1 MAKLVIKTDGNK
13 ITGFLNGDKY
23 ALSESNLDFL
33 FEEFETAEIKR
44 ATINE
49 NNDVTI
55 FIDDNEILI
64 ENFEAF
70 LNTDKYGS
78 FKKHFEDYANKEYDK
93 DLAKAKSKIKNKKIN
108 RKKSVKGKI
117 GKAAKLVLI
126 GVLAVGAIKLGSH
139 VYHSFDRGRAKASL
153 TEVVATAEPTEIP
166 VLVDYSTFQTKF
178 YTREEFD
185 DTIISYANS
194 KGVSKEKISLLLI
207 NNNGYDEARLNRYKT
222 LVDYMAYFNENGYNI
237 EILNAGFNNVS
248 GIYAHNYSR
257 YVILP
262 ENIEKIDSIVQ
273 INPSGDAGYYCYPDI
288 LGDIKSGNIPE
299 TIIVG
304 SANSAPDFE
313 HSANGNQLEKIL
325 KFSLEH
331 GINIYNVGVLGYNNS
346 GETAFLN
353 AGKVLE
359 DYPNMFTR
367 IVNLDGYYVTDFI
380 NKLNSILNGG
390 TSDYANE
397 INALLSSP
405 VEIVNIIPGAGGYGI
420 SDSRP
425 GEALNESKYLESVFN
440 TTTIVTNVASYKDL
454 PNNAYLA
461 NVIGYLSG
469 KISAYDLANNYQNGI
484 TIADGLQTYHP
495 TMAAASPSYHGSTSY
510 QGEYSGAG
518 EIDYSALMQN
528 YPWLFGEQGTETETP
543 SNTEYENGDNSWAS
557 LYTGEEEDTLPQNE
571 QPEEPQLEPQ
581 EEITPEIE
589 DPWDGYFIEYPVDQN
604 YNEYGSDS
612 SFGTFDIDDH
622 NQNINTEEGPTI
634 HF

>member
-1 MAKLVIKTDGNK
+1 MAKLIVKTDGNN

-33 FEEFETAEIKR
+33 FEEFETAEIKH
-44 ATINE
+44 ATIND

-55 FIDDNEILI
+55 IIDDNEILF

-70 LNTDKYGS
+70 LNTDKYAT
-78 FKKHFEDYANKEYDK
+78 FKKHFEDYANKEYEK
-93 DLAKAKSKIKNKKIN
+93 DLAKAKNRVKNKKIN
-108 RKKSVKGKI
+108 RKKSVKGKV
-117 GKAAKLVLI
+117 GKAAKLILI
-126 GVLAVGAIKLGSH
+126 GILAVGAIKLGSH
-139 VYHSFDRGRAKASL
+139 VYHSFDHGRANASL
-153 TEVVATAEPTEIP
+153 NEIVATAEPTEIP
-166 VLVDYSTFQTKF
+166 VIVDYSNFQAKM

-185 DTIISYANS
+185 EIIINYANS
-194 KGVSKEKISLLLI
+194 KSVSKEKISLLLI
-207 NNNGYDEARLNRYKT
+207 NNNSYDEARLNRYKT

-288 LGDIKSGNIPE
+288 LDDIKSGNIPE

-331 GINIYNVGVLGYNNS
+331 GIKIYNVGVLGYNNS

-353 AGKVLE
+353 AGKLLE

-380 NKLNSILNGG
+380 NKLNNILNGG

-397 INALLSSP
+397 INALLSNP
-405 VEIVNIIPGAGGYGI
+405 IEIVNIIPGAGGYGI

-425 GEALNESKYLESVFN
+425 GEALNESKYLENVFN
-440 TTTIVTNVASYKDL
+440 TTTIITNVASYKDL

-469 KISAYDLANNYQNGI
+469 KISANELANNYQNGI

-495 TMAAASPSYHGSTSY
+495 TMAASNPSYQGSTSY
-510 QGEYSGAG
+510 QEDYSGNG
-518 EIDYSALMQN
+518 EIDYSALIQN
-528 YPWLFGEQGTETETP
+528 YPWLFGEQGTEPETP
-543 SNTEYENGDNSWAS
+543 TNTEYEDGDNSWAS

-571 QPEEPQLEPQ
+571 QPEEPLVEPQ
-581 EEITPEIE
+581 EEFTPEIE
-589 DPWDGYFIEYPVDQN
+589 DPWDGYFIEYPVDQD
-604 YNEYGSDS
+604 YNDYGSDY